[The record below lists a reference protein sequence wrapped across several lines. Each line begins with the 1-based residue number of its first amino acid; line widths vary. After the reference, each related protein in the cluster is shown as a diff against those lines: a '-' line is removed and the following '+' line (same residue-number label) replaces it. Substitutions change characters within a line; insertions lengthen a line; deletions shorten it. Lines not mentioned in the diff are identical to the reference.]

1 MNLSILSSVLKE
13 ELIRNQEKQKYFL
26 KELNNNNKPYIS
38 KKKIKG
44 KVYLYFQFR
53 KGKKIQ
59 SRYIG
64 RYSYEKLQ
72 EAIQAISE
80 TNRLYQ
86 DYKFLKKEEKILKK
100 AIDSYD
106 K

>member
-1 MNLSILSSVLKE
+1 MNPSILASVLKE

-26 KELNNNNKPYIS
+26 KELNDNNKPYIS

-44 KVYLYFQFR
+44 KVYLYFQVR
-53 KGKKIQ
+53 KGKKLQ

-72 EAIQAISE
+72 EAIQEISE
-80 TNRLYQ
+80 KNRLYQ

>member
-1 MNLSILSSVLKE
+1 MNPSILASVLKE

-26 KELNNNNKPYIS
+26 KELNDNYKPYIS

-44 KVYLYFQFR
+44 KVYLYFQVR

-80 TNRLYQ
+80 KNRLYQ

>member
-1 MNLSILSSVLKE
+1 MNPSILASVLKE

-26 KELNNNNKPYIS
+26 KELNDNNKPYIS

-44 KVYLYFQFR
+44 KVYLYFQVR